1 MGNKRLLTAVNSM
14 DLGLDPFRLVQMCS
28 EQIFKRLLV
37 SRTLIGEC
45 PVFLSPIMGL
55 TGRILTQ

>member
-28 EQIFKRLLV
+28 EQTFQAIARQQNTN
-37 SRTLIGEC
+37 R
-45 PVFLSPIMGL
+45 
-55 TGRILTQ
+55 